1 MQRSKIDKGIER
13 CSPIYPSSI
22 LQPMSRCK
30 INLCLNIIL
39 EYISFIFKQF
49 FYVIKMTFRL
59 KDQNL

>member
-13 CSPIYPSSI
+13 CSAIYPNSV
-22 LQPMSRCK
+22 LQPMLRCK

-39 EYISFIFKQF
+39 KYISFIFKQL
-49 FYVIKMTFRL
+49 FYVIKMTFLL